1 MDEKEEL
8 ERLRAEN
15 AELKAMLEEA
25 TSPGAPGIGPAETV
39 FTAEEIKAMPRET
52 VRSRLDE
59 ILRSL
64 KRR

>member
-25 TSPGAPGIGPAETV
+25 TSPGAPGIAPAETV

>member
-39 FTAEEIKAMPRET
+39 FTEEPEEA
-52 VRSRLDE
+52 V
-59 ILRSL
+59 SL
-64 KRR
+64 TGKQKPSEKGEKTWL